1 MRLYDKKV
9 RKLESERWL
18 AHNSAQTQ
26 INVAAAN
33 RFISAA
39 IPDLTPTQRAALK
52 AVRPLCTP
60 R

>member
-1 MRLYDKKV
+1 MRLYEKKV
-9 RKLESERWL
+9 KKLESERWL

-39 IPDLTPTQRAALK
+39 TPDLKPAQRAALK
-52 AVRPLCTP
+52 AVRPLCAP
-60 R
+60 Q